1 MTRSRSR
8 WHTSLFF
15 IDNAMAVKAFDVISR
30 KAGKDR
36 MNLAAGHQLGFFDG
50 LFDGVDRAV
59 DIDDDA
65 FAQSLRRVGSDAD
78 NFHARSVISPT
89 TAQTFEVYRYPNL
102 LRCCASHD
110 LVLSPTR
117 NASLVYCRIRLTRA
131 TT

>member
-1 MTRSRSR
+1 
-8 WHTSLFF
+8 
-15 IDNAMAVKAFDVISR
+15 MAVKAFDVISR

-78 NFHARSVISPT
+78 NFHAPVGHFADDGANLRGTDI
-89 TAQTFEVYRYPNL
+89 QTYYDAVL
-102 LRCCASHD
+102 LHD